1 MIWLIVAHNGLIR
14 FAIEKKG
21 WQNAMSIMHMQVLP
35 E

>member
-14 FAIEKKG
+14 FAIDKG
-21 WQNAMSIMHMQVLP
+21 WQNAMSIMHMQVLQ